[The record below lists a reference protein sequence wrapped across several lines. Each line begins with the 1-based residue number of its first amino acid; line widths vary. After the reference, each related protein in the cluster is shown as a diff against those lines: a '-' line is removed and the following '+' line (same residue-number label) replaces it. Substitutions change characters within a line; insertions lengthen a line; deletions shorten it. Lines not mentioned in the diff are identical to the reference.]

1 MSAFAMPVYML
12 EFTPKTIA
20 SLLSPAAIDGA
31 VVELD
36 VYDRNDLEIKVPATG
51 QRLKAEPDMFRITTV
66 VDGKTNEHDWN
77 FTILRESAD
86 RSRKKR

>member
-12 EFTPKTIA
+12 EFTPRTIS
-20 SLLSPAAIDGA
+20 SLLSPAAIEGN

-36 VYDRNDLEIKVPATG
+36 VYDRNDLAIKLEATG
-51 QRLKAEPDMFRITTV
+51 QRLKSAPDLFRITTTYNGV
-66 VDGKTNEHDWN
+66 TNEHDWN

-86 RSRKKR
+86 RGRKKR

>member
-51 QRLKAEPDMFRITTV
+51 QRLKAETRYVSNHHSGRWKDQ
-66 VDGKTNEHDWN
+66 
-77 FTILRESAD
+77 
-86 RSRKKR
+86 